1 MTDARLTLAGT
12 KVTLRMGTALPAKE
26 ESEGILMVSIPQKDD
41 KGQLV
46 ITNVETAQDGIHF
59 GYLDMTQE
67 NILDQAKKLVGMA
80 YGWGDSNGDMDC
92 SSTMNAIYR
101 CFGIILPRNTGS
113 MAQTGTQIVS
123 LEGMTQEEKLEK
135 IQSMKPGTLLVMKNH
150 VVMYIGQENGE
161 DLILHNFTTCMAE
174 DGVSTKEVYQCQ
186 ITQLNL
192 VTAAGTQYLD
202 AYATAI
208 CFPED

>member
-1 MTDARLTLAGT
+1 MITMLRL
-12 KVTLRMGTALPAKE
+12 LR
-26 ESEGILMVSIPQKDD
+26 I
-41 KGQLV
+41 
-46 ITNVETAQDGIHF
+46 GIHF

-135 IQSMKPGTLLVMKNH
+135 IQDIKVGSIVEGTVESLQTYGAFIDLGDHISGLVH
-150 VVMYIGQENGE
+150 V
-161 DLILHNFTTCMAE
+161 
-174 DGVSTKEVYQCQ
+174 SQ
-186 ITQLNL
+186 ISEKRIKSPKLCSLWETM
-192 VTAAGTQYLD
+192 
-202 AYATAI
+202 
-208 CFPED
+208 